1 MTEANKQRNSLV
13 ATGITGF
20 DDIIGGGFSPRRLYL
35 IEGDPG
41 SGKTTLAL
49 QYLIEGRRLGERG
62 LYVTLSETR
71 EELEAVAQSHDWSL
85 EGIDICEL
93 IPSEASLL
101 PEAQARMFHPSEVE
115 LSETTKAV
123 LAEVERIEPT
133 RVVFDSLS
141 EMRLLA
147 QSSLRYRRQILALK
161 QFFSGR
167 NCTVLLLDDRTSE
180 SADLQL
186 HSLAHGVVALQQ
198 LAPEY
203 GAERR
208 RLRVIKMRGKPFRG
222 GFHDFSILRGGLEV
236 YPRLV
241 AAEHRRAFAVGQL
254 PSGVAA
260 VDQLLGGGLDRGTS
274 ALLIGPAGSGKS
286 SLALQY
292 AVSAA
297 ERGEHAIVYTFDE
310 SLATLLRRMAGLGSD
325 LAKHIESGLI
335 VVQQIDPGEL
345 SPGEFI
351 HRLRRGTEAC
361 GAKVVVIDSLNGYL
375 SAMPEE
381 RFLIIQLH
389 ELLTYLGQ
397 QGVVTLLVVA
407 QHGIVGSG
415 MQTPVD
421 ASYLADTVVLFRY
434 YEAEGGLHRAISVV
448 KKRSGFHESTLR
460 ELRLSQQGISVGEP
474 LTNFQGVLTGTP
486 TFLSAAGV
494 EPTSGGETQ

>member
-1 MTEANKQRNSLV
+1 VAEANKQRNPLV

-41 SGKTTLAL
+41 AGKTTLAL
-49 QYLIEGRRLGERG
+49 QYLLEGRQRGERG

-71 EELEAVAQSHDWSL
+71 EELDGVAQSHGWSL
-85 EGIDICEL
+85 EGIEICEL
-93 IPSEASLL
+93 IPSEESLL

-141 EMRLLA
+141 ELRLLA
-147 QSSLRYRRQILALK
+147 QSPLRYRRQILALK

-186 HSLAHGVVALQQ
+186 HSLAHGVVVLQQ

-208 RLRVIKMRGKPFRG
+208 RLRVIKMRGKRFRG
-222 GFHDFSILRGGLEV
+222 GFHDFSILEGGLEV

-241 AAEHRRAFAVGQL
+241 ASEHRQPFLAGQL
-254 PSGVAA
+254 SSGVPEI
-260 VDQLLGGGLDRGTS
+260 DQLLGGGLDRGTS
-274 ALLIGPAGSGKS
+274 ALLMGPAGSGKS
-286 SLALQY
+286 SLAIQY
-292 AVSAA
+292 AVAAA

-310 SLATLLRRMAGLGSD
+310 SLTTLLSRMAGLGID
-325 LAKHIESGLI
+325 LATHVDSGLI
-335 VVQQIDPGEL
+335 DVQQIDPGEL

-351 HRLRRGTEAC
+351 HRLRGGTEVL

-397 QGVVTLLVVA
+397 RGVVTLLVVA
-407 QHGIVGSG
+407 QHGILGSG
-415 MQTPVD
+415 MQSPVD
-421 ASYLADTVVLFRY
+421 ASYLADSVVLFRY
-434 YEAEGGLHRAISVV
+434 YEAQGSLHRAISVV
-448 KKRSGFHESTLR
+448 KKRSGFHEATLR
-460 ELRLSQQGISVGEP
+460 QLRLSDQGIWVGEP

-486 TFLSAAGV
+486 TFISKAGA
-494 EPTSGGETQ
+494 

>member
-1 MTEANKQRNSLV
+1 MSKRINVAEASMHHYSLV
-13 ATGITGF
+13 ATGIAGF
-20 DDIIGGGFSPRRLYL
+20 DDIIDGGFSPRRLYL

-49 QYLIEGRRLGERG
+49 QYLLQGRQQGERG

-71 EELEAVAQSHDWSL
+71 EELTAVAASHGWSL
-85 EGIDICEL
+85 DGIDICEL
-93 IPSEASLL
+93 IPSEESLL
-101 PEAQARMFHPSEVE
+101 PESQARMFHPSEVE

-123 LAEVERIEPT
+123 LAEVERIEPL

-147 QSSLRYRRQILALK
+147 QSPLRYRRQILALK
-161 QFFSGR
+161 QFFAGR

-186 HSLAHGVVALQQ
+186 HSLAHGVVTLEQ

-208 RLRVIKMRGKPFRG
+208 RLRVVKMRGRRFRG
-222 GFHDFSILRGGLEV
+222 GFHDFSIVKGGLEV

-241 AAEHRRAFAVGQL
+241 AAEHRLPFPSGQL
-254 PSGVAA
+254 SSGVEAI
-260 VDQLLGGGLDRGTS
+260 DQLLGGGLDCGTS
-274 ALLIGPAGSGKS
+274 ALLMGPAGSGKS

-292 AVSAA
+292 AVAAA

-310 SLATLLRRMAGLGSD
+310 SLTTMVARMAGLGVD
-325 LAKHIESGLI
+325 LQPHIESEHI
-335 VVQQIDPGEL
+335 HVQPIDPGER
-345 SPGEFI
+345 SPGEFV
-351 HRLRRGTEAC
+351 HRLRREIEQFNS
-361 GAKVVVIDSLNGYL
+361 KVVVIDSLNGYL

-407 QHGIVGSG
+407 QHGILGSG
-415 MQTPVD
+415 MQTPLD
-421 ASYLADTVVLFRY
+421 ASYLADSVILFRY
-434 YEAEGGLHRAISVV
+434 FESQGRLNRAISVV
-448 KKRSGFHESTLR
+448 KKRSGVHEDTLR
-460 ELRLSQQGISVGEP
+460 ELRMSQEGIWVGEP
-474 LTNFQGVLTGTP
+474 LTNFQGVLSGTP
-486 TFLSAAGV
+486 TFISQAG
-494 EPTSGGETQ
+494 G